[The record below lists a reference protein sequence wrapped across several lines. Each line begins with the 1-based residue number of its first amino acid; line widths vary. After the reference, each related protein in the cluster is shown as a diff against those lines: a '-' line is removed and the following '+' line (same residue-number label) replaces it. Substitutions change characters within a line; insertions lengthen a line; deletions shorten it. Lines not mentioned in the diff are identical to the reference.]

1 MHSRSI
7 LKVIGLFVVAAVL
20 IAIAAACGA
29 AAPQTVVQTVEVVK
43 EVEVE
48 KVVTVEVEKE
58 VEVEKVVTVEVEKEV
73 EKVVTVEVMV
83 TQEAA
88 EAEADAPAEAASSE
102 DNPYRPSNLF
112 EAAEALKAAT
122 AGQSPPAGAK
132 FAFLTNNMSPFW
144 TAAQIGV
151 ARASSELNVPIAFQA
166 PTASDLLSQQLSMLE
181 TFVNDGYTGVT
192 FSAIDR
198 QAPAPI
204 IERAVEQGT
213 IMLTMDS
220 DATGSKRAIYIG
232 MSDYDAG
239 RAAAEAALEIIGQGK
254 VVGLVGF
261 ATAQNAQDRIQGVND
276 VFEGTDMEL
285 VEVLID
291 DVKPEVAL
299 SNAQTA
305 IQKYGDD
312 LAGFIT
318 FYSYDGPAACQAIKQ
333 ADKIGTLKLVAF
345 DAEPETQA
353 CMEEGV
359 VQAMI
364 GQRVYFYG
372 YLSGYV
378 MYTMSIL
385 GQEETMKILDPYLD
399 EFGEDGKIRLN
410 TGIDVIKADTF
421 DQYKAYL
428 ESIGI
433 ASQ

>member
-1 MHSRSI
+1 MRSRNTFKLLGLLVGVAI
-7 LKVIGLFVVAAVL
+7 LTIL
-20 IAIAAACGA
+20 AAACGA
-29 AAPQTVVQTVEVVK
+29 PAAEPQTIIQT
-43 EVEVE
+43 VEVE
-48 KVVTVEVEKE
+48 KVVEKEVEKIVT
-58 VEVEKVVTVEVEKEV
+58 VEVEKVVEKEV
-73 EKVVTVEVMV
+73 EKIVTVEVM
-83 TQEAA
+83 QEGEAMA
-88 EAEADAPAEAASSE
+88 EPVAPE
-102 DNPYRPSNLF
+102 DNPYRPNELF
-112 EAAEALKAAT
+112 AAVEDLKAAT
-122 AGQSPPAGAK
+122 EGESPPAGAK

-144 TAAQIGV
+144 TASQIGV

-166 PTASDLLSQQLSMLE
+166 PTSSDLLSQQLSMLE

-198 QAPAPI
+198 EAPASI
-204 IERAVEQGT
+204 IEKAVAQGT
-213 IMLTMDS
+213 IMLNMDS
-220 DATGSKRAIYIG
+220 DATGSDRALYIG

-239 RAAAEAALEIIGQGK
+239 RAAAEAALDIIGEGK

-261 ATAQNAQDRIQGVND
+261 ATAQNAQDRIAGVND

-291 DVKPEVAL
+291 DIKPEVAL

-333 ADKIGTLKLVAF
+333 ANKVGEIKLVAF
-345 DAEPETQA
+345 DAEPETQT
-353 CMEEGV
+353 CMTEGV
-359 VQAMI
+359 VQVMI

-378 MYTMSIL
+378 MNAMSIL
-385 GQEETMKILDPYLD
+385 GEEETLKVLDPYLD
-399 EFGEDGKIRLN
+399 ELGDEGKIRLN
-410 TGIDVIKADTF
+410 TGVDVIRD
-421 DQYKAYL
+421 DSLDLYKAYL
-428 ESIGI
+428 DSVGI